1 VTGAADFSGIA
12 DLGSTIERRGT
23 ALKAPPNTNLLYPK
37 TFVPQLRGE
46 IPSGETVLMT
56 AAVALTDRFD
66 VAEIWKDIP
75 PAPAI
80 DELEALIARDS
91 RRVGA
96 LAWRMA
102 P

>member
-1 VTGAADFSGIA
+1 
-12 DLGSTIERRGT
+12 
-23 ALKAPPNTNLLYPK
+23 LKAPPNTNLLYPK

-46 IPSGETVLMT
+46 IGSGETVLMA

-66 VAEIWKDIP
+66 VATIWKDVP

-80 DELEALIARDS
+80 DELEALMSRDS

-96 LAWRMA
+96 LVWRMA
-102 P
+102 Q

>member
-1 VTGAADFSGIA
+1 
-12 DLGSTIERRGT
+12 
-23 ALKAPPNTNLLYPK
+23 
-37 TFVPQLRGE
+37 
-46 IPSGETVLMT
+46 MT

-66 VAEIWKDIP
+66 AAAIWKDIP

-80 DELEALIARDS
+80 DELEALMSRDS

-96 LAWRMA
+96 IAWRMA